1 MVCAT
6 ANTIIYTVHYTPIFR
21 STVSL
26 VIHEAGLS
34 KLERPAHGV
43 ESEMAPGG
51 GGKRKRGDRTF
62 SQDSRDEG
70 QRPSPHRPGDLNLG
84 RQSAQQQP
92 QYNQDQRRG
101 SIDHSGGG
109 GRRGGRGG
117 RGRGSQRS
125 PMNSPH
131 NTQFQTRP
139 NPGSSNQS
147 SPPIPSPKS
156 APEPRPEPSAGP
168 TLPRESTATQTP
180 NPPPPEPIPY
190 YYEFLTDLRIESWSE
205 HGRSEI
211 VKLGVAAREAEDA
224 LQLGLLFQELVFSGL
239 HGSLDPNDAGT
250 TIRDILGI
258 ESTVQ
263 ASPNEAK
270 HNYAFDASSL
280 FLDTISITAD
290 IPKPSPSLLPLVI
303 ATGIPAQKLRYELDS
318 SLLESLGLVR
328 SNVFVK
334 VGIRQQT
341 NLLYRQSNYNLL
353 REESEGYSKLVTDLF
368 TTSNDE
374 LPTSE
379 VVEETFERVKG
390 MIGAFDLDVGR
401 VLDISLDVFATV
413 LVKQY
418 RFFVKYF
425 RASSWWPQ
433 DDQRSVPSFR
443 QQLGPLPRWALPGS
457 VGRSL
462 NEEEKN
468 EILEARCDRDGTF
481 WRRAREI
488 GMAAFFEL
496 GGRQTEESVMNAAVA
511 AIDETPTSQSEE
523 DRQWIKLTK
532 TLPPTGSK
540 VAAQV
545 LGFKLRFY
553 TSSARD
559 SSDVLPVNIIYLA
572 ALLIKIGFISL
583 KDLYP
588 HLWPAEDGML
598 KLKEEKLQEKAEK
611 EKLNRPGG
619 GVPNALLSAAP
630 LPDDTVDPREA
641 TRLRDSEA
649 ARRAKKVDTAADV
662 STPNAQVD
670 ERGEE
675 LSEPVE
681 QKVQLLKSLLAIGA
695 LPEALYIL
703 GRFPW
708 LVEAFPE
715 MPDYIHRLLHYSLSK
730 VYESLRPLQ
739 DQPTLQEPQKPT
751 DEGAARGLQHLNVMD
766 APSRKRKRWAQ
777 LDQDNVNEKDEVVD
791 YRFYWDEW
799 ADTIPVCQTV
809 DDVFTLC
816 STLLNLSGVKIGQ
829 DPTLLMKLAR
839 IGSHSLATDT
849 SPSNVDRWVGLSKR
863 LLVPALS
870 FAKSNPGVVNEVFEL
885 LKNFA
890 HPIRYSIYAEWNSG
904 QISRQ
909 PDMKS
914 QFEQAKAETRDVLK
928 RISKTTLKPMARALA
943 KVAYANPGI
952 VFSVAIA
959 QLESYENIIDVVVEC
974 ARYFTYLAYDVLTWS
989 LMSALGGQGRNRVQ
1003 ADGMLTSKWLAAL
1016 SLFAGKV
1023 FKRYSVMTPTPI
1035 VQYVAEQLRQANSTD
1050 LIVLEEIV
1058 KSMAGI
1064 VSDSSF
1070 NEAQVLAMAGG
1081 DLLQAQ
1087 TMLQLLDKR
1096 HESKNTAKRL
1106 MKSLTDSKLAGQVLV
1121 SIAQERQTCIFK
1133 IEEEEAHPKLLGN
1146 LFDQLHRIFIQYYE
1160 LLRSNLSIK
1169 DFDRFVPSVVQLI
1182 SDFGIDTSIAFWISR
1197 PSIIAAMA
1205 EYDVKYG
1212 KRNSISKIS
1221 PSKDPTESES
1231 KTLGSTIDAEE
1242 ANNTSKDQ
1250 EVLPEVSDDE
1260 QKEDG
1265 NDVKM
1270 QDSVDDVNAVSQPPT
1285 AEADAVVEPWHP
1297 VLKEIIDGLYPA
1309 LPSETWKLMS
1319 LPFYVT
1325 FWQCSL
1331 RDMLLPLQSYED
1343 EINRQRKKIPALKAD
1358 RSDLSIVGTQRKDR
1372 DIKALEDLADRLQK
1386 ESKERLQNY
1395 TQNRQR
1401 LQREKEHWFA
1411 DFWGKF
1417 DDLNLAL
1424 IEHCFFPRITL
1435 SAVDAMYTF
1444 KMLKYLHSSGATN
1457 FRTMGVYDQLF
1468 KTQRLTSM
1476 IFLTT
1481 SKEAENFGR
1490 FLNQILGDLSA
1501 WHKDKA
1507 KFEKEAYG
1515 LKRDLPGFA
1524 KRMNPDKKTIA
1535 AFWEYE
1541 DFRRILRKWHMNLT
1555 NALKACLLGGEYMHI
1570 RNAINILN
1578 NIYQHFPAV
1587 TFMGNHIVDCVTR
1600 LSQKESRGDLKLA
1613 AASLLGNLKRMEKHW
1628 VMPQAFNLG
1637 EGGPNA
1643 PNGIR
1648 ARSSKPSTP
1657 KPENDGS
1664 VALNPKAPDFQP
1676 TTNGN
1681 TKSTKGPMGSI
1692 DAEDG
1697 EIDDIQ
1703 MADTSNKDAHQQPE
1717 KIAKELLSIGA
1728 DVAKTRVASPKPAD
1742 GGDRGAPRPQAP
1754 SSVPQA
1760 QAGPPRKPPM
1770 NHVASN
1776 PSIPPRP
1783 ESSRN
1788 TSTNGRGPQDLPP
1801 RPEIPHTRMGDHRI
1815 PPRPSDR
1822 ASQDYQRDDR
1832 FHERQPTEIPRD
1844 LMRDR
1849 PERLN
1854 PRHGAERVDGRSW
1867 GDRTDRFGGENAQ
1880 PPRPGMDD
1888 RNGPQAHKDS
1898 RHIPRDER
1906 TAIPPTSRQSLE
1918 YSQGQEERENPML
1931 PPRSTISQQPE
1942 RASINPER
1950 AALIHGRQDQTRGPS
1965 HPLDRRP
1972 DASRQGEMPR
1982 SERSSRGPSPIRHV
1996 DRGHPFDGQ
2005 RVDRKAEDGHR
2016 PLDDPAYSRARYEDG
2031 YAPSGPRTE
2040 RSGPGGFSNPSS
2052 DRFRESMKPTAPTG
2066 PAAFD
2071 PNHGRLSQ
2079 DQGRG
2084 SRQPESQFGRL
2095 NAGNDVP
2102 SGPRLPN
2109 GNHPPSNRGGR
2120 TVSAPQPSSAPHH
2133 SPSSSQSN
2141 LGAAP
2146 AQDRQTPSGP
2156 SMRGPPRDGP
2166 TNVPSGAAAPGPL
2179 TPTSEASDATGVHP
2193 DRLKAIQ
2200 GSGIPGQT
2208 GVHPDRLRA
2217 IEGNGPPG
2225 RVGGPGRG
2233 EPSRGPRQPPPLS
2246 VPPAQNP
2253 SRLSGPM
2260 PSPIQ
2265 QSPPGYGGPA
2275 PPTGPSSGGDRGRDK
2290 RFAGLQGVLQ
2300 QNGPPPSERSNQGT
2314 SIRGRG
2320 GRTMPPSPSAP
2331 GPPMSNIPAREDVGP
2346 SRDDLFAGRANGP
2359 AGPSNV
2365 DEESSYGRGA
2375 RRGPPRETRE
2385 GERRSGRHRSRSP
2398 TKDRASNVPPR
2409 LRDEERPPPPREDP
2423 RDRFRNDMA
2432 PPVGVRSGAG
2442 PNDRD
2447 LRGPPPTLP
2456 PPEREP
2462 RGGRPIRGTGREETV
2477 DRRGSRDATYDGRG
2491 GEERR
2496 DGGGSMRK
2504 RGRGGEEAGVE
2515 RHMDG
2520 KRPRRS

>member
-1 MVCAT
+1 
-6 ANTIIYTVHYTPIFR
+6 
-21 STVSL
+21 
-26 VIHEAGLS
+26 
-34 KLERPAHGV
+34 
-43 ESEMAPGG
+43 MAPGG

-70 QRPSPHRPGDLNLG
+70 QRPSPHRPGDLSLA
-84 RQSAQQQP
+84 RQSAQQQG
-92 QYNQDQRRG
+92 QYNQDQRRA
-101 SIDHSGGG
+101 SNDHSGGG

-125 PMNSPH
+125 PLNSPN
-131 NTQFQTRP
+131 NTHFQIRP
-139 NPGSSNQS
+139 NHGPSKPM
-147 SPPIPSPKS
+147 SPTNPSPKTAAES
-156 APEPRPEPSAGP
+156 RPDPAAGP
-168 TLPRESTATQTP
+168 TLPTESVATQTP
-180 NPPPPEPIPY
+180 ETSPGKPAPY
-190 YYEFLTDLRIESWSE
+190 YYEHVTDDRIGAWSKN
-205 HGRSEI
+205 GRGDIIKIGTE
-211 VKLGVAAREAEDA
+211 AREGEDA
-224 LQLGLLFQELVFSGL
+224 LLLGLLFQELVHSGL
-239 HGSLDPNDAGT
+239 HARIDPENAGST
-250 TIRDILGI
+250 VREILGDI
-258 ESTVQ
+258 SAVKLLPDDIKDIT
-263 ASPNEAK
+263 
-270 HNYAFDASSL
+270 AFDASSL
-280 FLDTISITAD
+280 FLDTISVMAEIST
-290 IPKPSPSLLPLVI
+290 PSPSLLSLVT
-303 ATGIPAQKLRYELDS
+303 ATGISAQKLRHELDS
-318 SLLESLGLVR
+318 SLLENLNLVR
-328 SNVFVK
+328 KTVFVK

-368 TTSNDE
+368 TTSSDE
-374 LPTSE
+374 PPTSE

-433 DDQRSVPSFR
+433 DNSHNALSSR
-443 QQLGPLPRWALPGS
+443 QQLGPLPKWALPGS
-457 VGRSL
+457 TGRLL
-462 NEEEKN
+462 NDEEKT
-468 EILEARCDRDGTF
+468 EVFEARSGRDRAF
-481 WRRAREI
+481 WQRAKEI

-496 GGRQTEESVMNAAVA
+496 GGRQIDESKLKA
-511 AIDETPTSQSEE
+511 AIAATKGTSSSQSEE
-523 DRQWIKLTK
+523 DRQWIELTK
-532 TLPPTGSK
+532 TFPPPGSK

-559 SSDVLPVNIIYLA
+559 SSDILPVNIIYLA
-572 ALLIKIGFISL
+572 ALLIKIGFVSL

-588 HLWPAEDGML
+588 HLWPAEDSMD
-598 KLKEEKLQEKAEK
+598 KLMEEKMKEKAER

-630 LPDDTVDPREA
+630 LPDDTIDPRET
-641 TRLRDSEA
+641 TRLRETEA
-649 ARRAKKVDTAADV
+649 ARRAKKADAATDR
-662 STPNAQVD
+662 STPSAQAD
-670 ERGEE
+670 EKAEE
-675 LSEPVE
+675 LPEPIE
-681 QKVQLLKSLLAIGA
+681 QKVQLLKSLLTIGA
-695 LPEALYIL
+695 LPEALYMI

-708 LVEAFPE
+708 LIEAFPE
-715 MPDYIHRLLHYSLSK
+715 MPNYIHRLLHHNLSK
-730 VYESLRPLQ
+730 VYEPLRALQ
-739 DQPTLQEPQKPT
+739 DQPTIQEQQQTT
-751 DEGAARGLQHLNVMD
+751 DEGTARGLQLLKLTN
-766 APSRKRKRWAQ
+766 ALSRKRKRWAQ

-809 DDVFTLC
+809 DDVFILC
-816 STLLNLSGVKIGQ
+816 STLLNLSGVRIGQ
-829 DPTLLMKLAR
+829 DPTLLMKIAR
-839 IGSHSLATDT
+839 IGSHSLATDSSQLNT
-849 SPSNVDRWVGLSKR
+849 NRWIDLSKR

-870 FAKSNPGVVNEVFEL
+870 FTKSNPGAVNEVFEL
-885 LKNFA
+885 LKNFP
-890 HPIRYSIYAEWNSG
+890 HPIRYNIYAEWNSG

-909 PDMKS
+909 PEMKS

-1050 LIVLEEIV
+1050 LIVLEEII

-1070 NEAQVLAMAGG
+1070 NEGQVLAMAGG

-1133 IEEEEAHPKLLGN
+1133 IEEQDAHPKLLGN

-1169 DFDRFVPSVVQLI
+1169 DFDRFVPSVVQLV
-1182 SDFGIDTSIAFWISR
+1182 SGFGIDTSIAFWISR
-1197 PSIIAAMA
+1197 PSIVAAMA
-1205 EYDVKYG
+1205 EYDAEYG
-1212 KRNSISKIS
+1212 KRNSNPKVPNLKDAAETDSKPDESALGALEINDISK
-1221 PSKDPTESES
+1221 DR
-1231 KTLGSTIDAEE
+1231 
-1242 ANNTSKDQ
+1242 
-1250 EVLPEVSDDE
+1250 EVSVNVDE
-1260 QKEDG
+1260 DALKDEG
-1265 NDVKM
+1265 SDVKM
-1270 QDSVDDVNAVSQPPT
+1270 QESNDDGNIVNQPAP
-1285 AEADAVVEPWHP
+1285 AEPETVLEPWHP
-1297 VLKEIIDGLYPA
+1297 VLKEIMDGLQPA
-1309 LPSETWKLMS
+1309 LPSDTWKSMS
-1319 LPFYVT
+1319 PAFYVT

-1343 EINRQRKKIPALKAD
+1343 EINRQRRKIPALKAD
-1358 RSDLSIVGTQRKDR
+1358 RSDLSIIGSQRKER

-1424 IEHCFFPRITL
+1424 IEQCFFPRITL

-1457 FRTMGVYDQLF
+1457 FRTMGIYDQLF
-1468 KTQRLTSM
+1468 KTQRLASM
-1476 IFLTT
+1476 MFLCT

-1515 LKRDLPGFA
+1515 LKKDLPGFA
-1524 KRMNPDKKTIA
+1524 KKMSPDKKTIA
-1535 AFWEYE
+1535 AFWDYE

-1555 NALKACLLGGEYMHI
+1555 NALKTCLNCGEYMHI
-1570 RNAINILN
+1570 RNAINLLN
-1578 NIYQHFPAV
+1578 NVYHHFPAV
-1587 TFMGNHIVDCVTR
+1587 TFMGNHIVECVTK
-1600 LSQKESRGDLKLA
+1600 LSQNESRSDLKLA
-1613 AASLLGNLKRMEKHW
+1613 AASLLGNLKRMEKNW

-1637 EGGPNA
+1637 EGGANA
-1643 PNGIR
+1643 PNGAR
-1648 ARSSKPSTP
+1648 AGSAKPSTP
-1657 KPENDGS
+1657 RLESDASK
-1664 VALNPKAPDFQP
+1664 ALNPKALEFQP
-1676 TTNGN
+1676 TMNGN
-1681 TKSTKGPMGSI
+1681 LKPTKAPAGSV
-1692 DAEDG
+1692 DPEDG
-1697 EIDDIQ
+1697 EINDTQ
-1703 MADTSNKDAHQQPE
+1703 MTDASNKDAYLQPE
-1717 KIAKELLSIGA
+1717 KAEKAPPANVA
-1728 DVAKTRVASPKPAD
+1728 DAEKSRVASPKPPD
-1742 GGDRGAPRPQAP
+1742 GGDRGAPPSQAP
-1754 SSVPQA
+1754 GSAVHSQARSPQKLPQNSVSSNA
-1760 QAGPPRKPPM
+1760 
-1770 NHVASN
+1770 
-1776 PSIPPRP
+1776 SIPPRP
-1783 ESSRN
+1783 EITRN
-1788 TSTNGRGPQDLPP
+1788 TSANSRGPQDLPA
-1801 RPEIPHTRMGDHRI
+1801 RPEIPQARIGDHRI

-1822 ASQDYQRDDR
+1822 ATQDFQRDSR
-1832 FHERQPTEIPRD
+1832 FSERQLIENPRD

-1849 PERLN
+1849 PERG
-1854 PRHGAERVDGRSW
+1854 PPFHGPERVDGRSR
-1867 GDRTDRFGGENAQ
+1867 GDRMDRFRGDSPY
-1880 PPRPGMDD
+1880 PPRQDTED
-1888 RNGPQAHKDS
+1888 RNALKAHRDT
-1898 RHIPRDER
+1898 RHLLRDER
-1906 TAIPPTSRQSLE
+1906 AAPASSSRSLLDH
-1918 YSQGQEERENPML
+1918 SQGQEDRVASML

-1950 AALIHGRQDQTRGPS
+1950 AALIHGRQEPTRGPPAH
-1965 HPLDRRP
+1965 HPSDRRP
-1972 DASRQGEMPR
+1972 DASRHRDFSR
-1982 SERSSRGPSPIRHV
+1982 SERSSRGPSPTRQV
-1996 DRGHPFDGQ
+1996 DRGPTFDS
-2005 RVDRKAEDGHR
+2005 RRLDRKAEDSHHPADEPPHPR
-2016 PLDDPAYSRARYEDG
+2016 PRFEDG

-2040 RSGPGGFSNPSS
+2040 RSGPGVSVNPSS

-2071 PNHGRLSQ
+2071 PNHGRLNQ
-2079 DQGRG
+2079 DPSRG
-2084 SRQPESQFGRL
+2084 ARQAESQHGRL

-2109 GNHPPSNRGGR
+2109 GNHPPSSRGGR
-2120 TVSAPQPSSAPHH
+2120 NVSASQPLSGPHR

-2141 LGAAP
+2141 IGASSAY
-2146 AQDRQTPSGP
+2146 DGQTPSGP

-2166 TNVPSGAAAPGPL
+2166 TNVLSGPASSPP
-2179 TPTSEASDATGVHP
+2179 TPTSQASDAAGVHP

-2200 GSGIPGQT
+2200 GSGAPGQA

-2217 IEGNGPPG
+2217 MEGNGPSG
-2225 RVGGPGRG
+2225 RASGPIRG
-2233 EPSRGPRQPPPLS
+2233 EPNRGPRQPPPLS
-2246 VPPAQNP
+2246 VPPPQNLP
-2253 SRLSGPM
+2253 RGPGPM
-2260 PSPIQ
+2260 PSPVQ
-2265 QSPPGYGGPA
+2265 QSPTNRGGPS
-2275 PPTGPSSGGDRGRDK
+2275 PPTGPSFGGDRGRDK

-2300 QNGPPPSERSNQGT
+2300 QQNGPAPPERSNQGA
-2314 SIRGRG
+2314 SIKGRG
-2320 GRTMPPSPSAP
+2320 GRAMPPSPSAS
-2331 GPPMSNIPAREDVGP
+2331 GPPMSDLPPTRQDVGP
-2346 SRDDLFAGRANGP
+2346 GRDDLFAGRVNGP
-2359 AGPSNV
+2359 AGFGHV
-2365 DEESSYGRGA
+2365 DEESSYGRGG
-2375 RRGPPRETRE
+2375 RRGPPREARE
-2385 GERRSGRHRSRSP
+2385 GDRRSGRHRSRSP
-2398 TKDRASNVPPR
+2398 TKDRALNAPPER
-2409 LRDEERPPPPREDP
+2409 LRDEDRPPLREDP
-2423 RDRFRNDMA
+2423 RDRFRNEMV
-2432 PPVGVRSGAG
+2432 PQIGARGGTG
-2442 PNDRD
+2442 PDRD
-2447 LRGPPPTLP
+2447 LRGPPPVLP

-2462 RGGRPIRGTGREETV
+2462 RGGRPTRGSGREEPV

-2496 DGGGSMRK
+2496 DSGGGREGGGSMRK
-2504 RGRGGEEAGVE
+2504 RGRAGDEAGAE
-2515 RHMDG
+2515 RHLDS
-2520 KRPRRS
+2520 KRPRR

>member
-1 MVCAT
+1 MSH
-6 ANTIIYTVHYTPIFR
+6 TV
-21 STVSL
+21 
-26 VIHEAGLS
+26 
-34 KLERPAHGV
+34 
-43 ESEMAPGG
+43 
-51 GGKRKRGDRTF
+51 
-62 SQDSRDEG
+62 
-70 QRPSPHRPGDLNLG
+70 
-84 RQSAQQQP
+84 
-92 QYNQDQRRG
+92 
-101 SIDHSGGG
+101 
-109 GRRGGRGG
+109 
-117 RGRGSQRS
+117 
-125 PMNSPH
+125 
-131 NTQFQTRP
+131 
-139 NPGSSNQS
+139 
-147 SPPIPSPKS
+147 PSPKS
-156 APEPRPEPSAGP
+156 VPAQRPDLSAGP
-168 TLPRESTATQTP
+168 ILLTESPATQAP
-180 NPPPPEPIPY
+180 EAPPTKPVFY
-190 YYEFLTDLRIESWSE
+190 YYEHVTDDRIENWPG
-205 HGRSEI
+205 HGRADIVRTGSE
-211 VKLGVAAREAEDA
+211 ARGRRDA
-224 LQLGLLFQELVFSGL
+224 LLLGIIFQELVFAGL
-239 HGSLDPNDAGT
+239 HGRLDPKDAGST
-250 TIRDILGI
+250 VREILGDN
-258 ESTVQ
+258 STVET
-263 ASPNEAK
+263 SPYEARGS
-270 HNYAFDASSL
+270 NTFDASSL
-280 FLDTISITAD
+280 FLDTISVTAE
-290 IPKPSPSLLPLVI
+290 IPTPSPSLLPLVL

-318 SLLESLGLVR
+318 SLLESLHLVR

-374 LPTSE
+374 PPTSE

-433 DDQRSVPSFR
+433 DDNRKDASSR

-457 VGRSL
+457 IGRSL
-462 NEEEKN
+462 NDEEKS
-468 EILEARCDRDGTF
+468 ELIEARLDRDRAF
-481 WRRAREI
+481 WLRAKEI

-496 GGRQTEESVMNAAVA
+496 GGRQTDESTLDAAVVA
-511 AIDETPTSQSEE
+511 TNGTSSSQSEE
-523 DRQWIKLTK
+523 DRQWIELTK
-532 TLPPTGSK
+532 TLPPSGSK

-553 TSSARD
+553 TSLARD
-559 SSDVLPVNIIYLA
+559 SSDILPVNIIYLA

-588 HLWPAEDGML
+588 HLWPGDDTMD
-598 KLKEEKLQEKAEK
+598 KLKEEKMK
-611 EKLNRPGG
+611 EKVERDKLSRPGG

-630 LPDDTVDPREA
+630 LPDDTIDPREA
-641 TRLRDSEA
+641 ARLRELEA
-649 ARRAKKVDTAADV
+649 ARRAKKVDTTTDT
-662 STPNAQVD
+662 STPIGQANEKA
-670 ERGEE
+670 EE
-675 LSEPVE
+675 LPEPVE

-695 LPEALYIL
+695 IPEALYIL

-708 LVEAFPE
+708 LTEAFPE

-730 VYESLRPLQ
+730 VYEPLRPLQ
-739 DQPTLQEPQKPT
+739 DQPTIQEQQQAT
-751 DEGAARGLQHLNVMD
+751 DEGSARGIQRVRLLD
-766 APSRKRKRWAQ
+766 ALARKRKRWAQ

-809 DDVFTLC
+809 DDVFILC
-816 STLLNLSGVKIGQ
+816 STLLNLSGVRIGQ
-829 DPTLLMKLAR
+829 DPTLLMKIAR

-849 SPSNVDRWVGLSKR
+849 SSLNTDRWIDLSKR

-870 FAKSNPGVVNEVFEL
+870 FTKSNPGAVNEVFEL
-885 LKNFA
+885 LKNFP
-890 HPIRYSIYAEWNSG
+890 HPVRYSIYAEWNSG
-904 QISRQ
+904 QIARQ

-1050 LIVLEEIV
+1050 LIVLEEII

-1133 IEEEEAHPKLLGN
+1133 IDEVDAHPKLLGN
-1146 LFDQLHRIFIQYYE
+1146 LSDQLHRIFIQYYE
-1160 LLRSNLSIK
+1160 LLRGNLSIK
-1169 DFDRFVPSVVQLI
+1169 DFDRFVPSVVQLV

-1197 PSIIAAMA
+1197 PSIVAAMA
-1205 EYDVKYG
+1205 EYDAKYG
-1212 KRNSISKIS
+1212 KRNSNPRVSS
-1221 PSKDPTESES
+1221 LKDAAETES
-1231 KTLGSTIDAEE
+1231 KTDLSAVDAQETHVISRDQDGL
-1242 ANNTSKDQ
+1242 ANVGGT
-1250 EVLPEVSDDE
+1250 E
-1260 QKEDG
+1260 QKEQG
-1265 NDVKM
+1265 NDVQM
-1270 QDSVDDVNAVSQPPT
+1270 QDSMENENTVSQPPS
-1285 AEADAVVEPWHP
+1285 AEAESVLEPWHP
-1297 VLKEIIDGLYPA
+1297 VLKEIMDGLHAA
-1309 LPSETWKLMS
+1309 LPSDTWNSMS
-1319 LPFYVT
+1319 LAFYVT

-1343 EINRQRKKIPALKAD
+1343 EINRQRRKIPALKAD
-1358 RSDLSIVGTQRKDR
+1358 RADLSIIGTQRKER
-1372 DIKALEDLADRLQK
+1372 EIKALEDLADRLQK

-1411 DFWGKF
+1411 DSWGKF

-1424 IEHCFFPRITL
+1424 IEHCFFPRIIL

-1468 KTQRLTSM
+1468 KAQRLTSM
-1476 IFLTT
+1476 IFLCT
-1481 SKEAENFGR
+1481 SKEAENLGR

-1535 AFWEYE
+1535 AFWDYE

-1555 NALKACLLGGEYMHI
+1555 NALKGCLQSGEYMHI

-1578 NIYQHFPAV
+1578 NTYQHFPAV
-1587 TFMGNHIVDCVTR
+1587 TFMGNHIVECVTR
-1600 LSQKESRGDLKLA
+1600 LSQNETRGDLKLA
-1613 AASLLGNLKRMEKHW
+1613 AASLLGNLKRMEKNW

-1637 EGGPNA
+1637 EGGANA
-1643 PNGIR
+1643 PNGVR
-1648 ARSSKPSTP
+1648 ARSSKPNTP
-1657 KPENDGS
+1657 RAESDASK
-1664 VALNPKAPDFQP
+1664 ALNPSAPEFQP

-1681 TKSTKGPMGSI
+1681 SKPTKAPAGSV
-1692 DAEDG
+1692 DAEEG

-1703 MADTSNKDAHQQPE
+1703 MAESKNKDAHLRLGKGE
-1717 KIAKELLSIGA
+1717 KGTLTSVAETAKSHPP
-1728 DVAKTRVASPKPAD
+1728 SPTPAES
-1742 GGDRGAPRPQAP
+1742 GDRGAPPPQT
-1754 SSVPQA
+1754 SSAVPHDHV
-1760 QAGPPRKPPM
+1760 GPNRKPPPTSVL
-1770 NHVASN
+1770 NK

-1783 ESSRN
+1783 ETTRNISS
-1788 TSTNGRGPQDLPP
+1788 NGRGPQDLPP
-1801 RPEIPHTRMGDHRI
+1801 RPEIPQTRNGDHR
-1815 PPRPSDR
+1815 RLNDR
-1822 ASQDYQRDDR
+1822 TSQEFQRDSR
-1832 FHERQPTEIPRD
+1832 FHERQPTEDPRD
-1844 LMRDR
+1844 LIRDR
-1849 PERLN
+1849 
-1854 PRHGAERVDGRSW
+1854 AERAPPYHGTERSDGRSW
-1867 GDRTDRFGGENAQ
+1867 GDRIGRFGGDSAQ
-1880 PPRPGMDD
+1880 PPRLGVDD
-1888 RNGPQAHKDS
+1888 RNPPQGHRDT
-1898 RHIPRDER
+1898 RHSLRDER
-1906 TAIPPTSRQSLE
+1906 PALTSSSRQSLE
-1918 YSQGQEERENPML
+1918 YGQGQDDRDTSML
-1931 PPRSTISQQPE
+1931 PPRSTVPQQQE

-1950 AALIHGRQDQTRGPS
+1950 AALIHGRQEQTRGSS
-1965 HPLDRRP
+1965 HPPDRRP
-1972 DASRQGEMPR
+1972 DPSRHGELPR
-1982 SERSSRGPSPIRHV
+1982 SERNSRGPSPSRQV
-1996 DRGHPFDGQ
+1996 DRGPTVDG
-2005 RVDRKAEDGHR
+2005 RRLDRKADGHR
-2016 PLDDPAYSRARYEDG
+2016 PIDDTSHSRPRFEDG
-2031 YAPSGPRTE
+2031 YAPSAPRTE
-2040 RSGPGGFSNPSS
+2040 RAGPGGFSNTSS

-2084 SRQPESQFGRL
+2084 GRHAESQFGRL

-2109 GNHPPSNRGGR
+2109 GNHPPPSRGGR
-2120 TVSAPQPSSAPHH
+2120 AVNAPQPPSGPHN
-2133 SPSSSQSN
+2133 SPSSSQTN
-2141 LGAAP
+2141 VGAP
-2146 AQDRQTPSGP
+2146 IAQDRQTPSGP

-2166 TNVPSGAAAPGPL
+2166 TNVPSGHSI
-2179 TPTSEASDATGVHP
+2179 TPTNEASDAAGVHP

-2200 GSGIPGQT
+2200 GSGTPGQL

-2217 IEGNGPPG
+2217 IEGNGPPA
-2225 RVGGPGRG
+2225 RVSGPGRG

-2246 VPPAQNP
+2246 VPPSQNP
-2253 SRLSGPM
+2253 SRLPGPI
-2260 PSPIQ
+2260 PSPVQ
-2265 QSPPGYGGPA
+2265 QSPTIRGGLP

-2300 QNGPPPSERSNQGT
+2300 QNGPAPPERLNQGA

-2320 GRTMPPSPSAP
+2320 GRAMPPSPSAP
-2331 GPPMSNIPAREDVGP
+2331 GSSLSALSAREDLGP
-2346 SRDDLFAGRANGP
+2346 GRDDLFAGRVNGP
-2359 AGPSNV
+2359 AGSSNI
-2365 DEESSYGRGA
+2365 DEESSYGRGG
-2375 RRGPPRETRE
+2375 RRGLPREARE

-2398 TKDRASNVPPR
+2398 TQDRAPDAPPPR
-2409 LRDEERPPPPREDP
+2409 LREEDRPPLREDP
-2423 RDRFRNDMA
+2423 RDRFRNEMA
-2432 PPVGVRSGAG
+2432 PHVSARDGTAP
-2442 PNDRD
+2442 DRD
-2447 LRGPPPTLP
+2447 SRGHPPALPTA
-2456 PPEREP
+2456 EREL
-2462 RGGRPIRGTGREETV
+2462 RGGRPIRGSGREEPV
-2477 DRRGSRDATYDGRG
+2477 DRRSSRDATYDVRG
-2491 GEERR
+2491 GEERSGDGGGR
-2496 DGGGSMRK
+2496 EGGGSMRK
-2504 RGRGGEEAGVE
+2504 RGRAGDEAGGE
-2515 RHMDG
+2515 RHLDS